1 MELKLGDYPD
11 FYRFKEARFQLVD
24 RLRQRGIKD
33 ERILSAMNKIPRE
46 LFVDPAFVH
55 QAYEDIALPI
65 DCNQTI
71 SQPYTVAFMTQALN
85 LKEGSKVLEIGTG
98 SGYQATLLFLMGM
111 RVYTIER
118 IYELY
123 LKSKKLFEKL
133 GVDVLTKW
141 GDGTLGW
148 KDYAP
153 YDGIIVTA
161 AAPVVPE
168 PLLEQLAI
176 NGRLVIPVGD
186 RNYQAMYIITKIG
199 EDQYKQ
205 EQENYF
211 KFVPLIGEKGWR
223 NGEFSN

>member
-1 MELKLGDYPD
+1 MEPKLNYQNN
-11 FYRFKEARFQLVD
+11 YQFKEARFQLVD

-46 LFVDPAFVH
+46 LFVDPAFVS

-71 SQPYTVAFMTQALN
+71 SQPYTVAFMAQALN

-98 SGYQATLLFLMGM
+98 SGYQATLLYLMGM

-123 LKSKKLFEKL
+123 LKANRIFQQL
-133 GVDVLTKW
+133 GVNVLTRW
-141 GDGTLGW
+141 GDGSLGW
-148 KDYAP
+148 KEYAP

-161 AAPVVPE
+161 AAPKVPE

-186 RNYQAMYIITKIG
+186 RSYQAMYIITKVG
-199 EDQYKQ
+199 DNQFQE
-205 EQENYF
+205 EQEHFF
-211 KFVPLIGEKGWR
+211 KFVPLIGEYGWQ
-223 NGEFSN
+223 NGG

>member
-1 MELKLGDYPD
+1 MEPKLNYQNN
-11 FYRFKEARFQLVD
+11 YQFKEARFQLVD

-46 LFVDPAFVH
+46 LFVDPAFVS

-98 SGYQATLLFLMGM
+98 SGYQATLLYLMGM

-123 LKSKKLFEKL
+123 LKANRIFQQL
-133 GVDVLTKW
+133 GVNVLTRW
-141 GDGTLGW
+141 GDGSLGW
-148 KDYAP
+148 KEYAP

-161 AAPVVPE
+161 AAPKVPE

-186 RNYQAMYIITKIG
+186 RSYQAMYIITKVG
-199 EDQYKQ
+199 DNQFQE
-205 EQENYF
+205 EQEHFF
-211 KFVPLIGEKGWR
+211 KFVPLIGEYGWQ
-223 NGEFSN
+223 NGG

>member
-1 MELKLGDYPD
+1 MEPKLNYQNN
-11 FYRFKEARFQLVD
+11 YQFKEARFQLVD
-24 RLRQRGIKD
+24 RLRERGIKD

-46 LFVDPAFVH
+46 LFVDPAFVS

-98 SGYQATLLFLMGM
+98 SGYQATLLYLMGM

-123 LKSKKLFEKL
+123 LKANRIFQQL
-133 GVDVLTKW
+133 GVNVLTRW
-141 GDGTLGW
+141 GDGSLGW
-148 KDYAP
+148 KEYAP

-161 AAPVVPE
+161 AAPKVPE

-186 RNYQAMYIITKIG
+186 RSYQAMYIITKVG
-199 EDQYKQ
+199 DNQFQE
-205 EQENYF
+205 EQEHFF
-211 KFVPLIGEKGWR
+211 KFVPLIGEYGWQ
-223 NGEFSN
+223 NGG

>member
-1 MELKLGDYPD
+1 MEPKLNYQNN
-11 FYRFKEARFQLVD
+11 YQFKEARFQLVD
-24 RLRQRGIKD
+24 ILRQRGIKD

-46 LFVDPAFVH
+46 LFVDPAFVS

-98 SGYQATLLFLMGM
+98 SGYQATLLYLMGM

-123 LKSKKLFEKL
+123 LKANRIFQQL
-133 GVDVLTKW
+133 GVNVLTRW
-141 GDGTLGW
+141 GDGSLGW
-148 KDYAP
+148 KEYAP

-161 AAPVVPE
+161 AAPKVPE

-186 RNYQAMYIITKIG
+186 RSYQAMYIITKVG
-199 EDQYKQ
+199 DNQFQE
-205 EQENYF
+205 EQEHFF
-211 KFVPLIGEKGWR
+211 KFVPLIGEYGWQ
-223 NGEFSN
+223 NGG

>member
-1 MELKLGDYPD
+1 MEPKLNYQNN
-11 FYRFKEARFQLVD
+11 YQFKEARFQLVD

-33 ERILSAMNKIPRE
+33 ERILSSMNKIPRE
-46 LFVDPAFVH
+46 LFVDPAFVS

-98 SGYQATLLFLMGM
+98 SGYQATLLYLMGM

-123 LKSKKLFEKL
+123 LKANRIFQQL
-133 GVDVLTKW
+133 GVNVLTRW
-141 GDGTLGW
+141 GDGSLGW
-148 KDYAP
+148 KEYAP

-161 AAPVVPE
+161 AAPKVPE

-186 RNYQAMYIITKIG
+186 RSYQAMYIITKVG
-199 EDQYKQ
+199 DNQFQE
-205 EQENYF
+205 EQEHFF
-211 KFVPLIGEKGWR
+211 KFVPLIGEYGWQ
-223 NGEFSN
+223 NGG

>member
-1 MELKLGDYPD
+1 MEPKLNYQNN
-11 FYRFKEARFQLVD
+11 YQFKEARFQLVD

-46 LFVDPAFVH
+46 LFVDPAFVS

-98 SGYQATLLFLMGM
+98 SGYQATLLYLMGM

-123 LKSKKLFEKL
+123 LKANRIFQQL
-133 GVDVLTKW
+133 GVNVLTRW
-141 GDGTLGW
+141 GDGSLGW
-148 KDYAP
+148 KEYAP

-161 AAPVVPE
+161 AAPKVPE
-168 PLLEQLAI
+168 LLLEQLAI

-186 RNYQAMYIITKIG
+186 RSYQAMYIITKVG
-199 EDQYKQ
+199 DNQFQE
-205 EQENYF
+205 EQEHFF
-211 KFVPLIGEKGWR
+211 KFVPLIGEYGWQ
-223 NGEFSN
+223 NGG

>member
-1 MELKLGDYPD
+1 MELKINYQSNPE
-11 FYRFKEARFQLVD
+11 FKEARFQLVD
-24 RLRQRGIKD
+24 KLRQRGIRD

-46 LFVDPAFVH
+46 LFVDPAFVS

-98 SGYQATLLFLMGM
+98 SGYQATLLYLMGM
-111 RVYTIER
+111 KVYTVER

-123 LKSKKLFEKL
+123 LKVNKIFQQL
-133 GVDVLTKW
+133 GVNVLTRW
-141 GDGTLGW
+141 GDGSLGW
-148 KDYAP
+148 KEYAP

-161 AAPVVPE
+161 AAPKVPE

-186 RNYQAMYIITKIG
+186 RSYQAMYIITKIG
-199 EDQYKQ
+199 DNQYRE
-205 EQENYF
+205 EQEHFF
-211 KFVPLIGEKGWR
+211 KFVPLIGEYGWGN
-223 NGEFSN
+223 NG

>member
-1 MELKLGDYPD
+1 MEPKLNYQNN
-11 FYRFKEARFQLVD
+11 YQFKEARFQLVD

-46 LFVDPAFVH
+46 LFVDPAFVS
-55 QAYEDIALPI
+55 QAYEDISLPI

-98 SGYQATLLFLMGM
+98 SGYQATLLYLMGM

-123 LKSKKLFEKL
+123 LKANRIFQQL
-133 GVDVLTKW
+133 GVNVLTRW
-141 GDGTLGW
+141 GDGSLGW
-148 KDYAP
+148 KEYAP

-161 AAPVVPE
+161 AAPKVPE

-186 RNYQAMYIITKIG
+186 RSYQAMYIITKVG
-199 EDQYKQ
+199 DNQFQE
-205 EQENYF
+205 EQEHFF
-211 KFVPLIGEKGWR
+211 KFVPLIGEYGWQ
-223 NGEFSN
+223 NGG

>member
-1 MELKLGDYPD
+1 MDFKLD
-11 FYRFKEARFQLVD
+11 FPNNYQFKEARFQLVD
-24 RLRQRGIKD
+24 HLRQRGIRD

-46 LFVDPAFVH
+46 LFVDPAFVS
-55 QAYEDIALPI
+55 QAYEDVALPI

-71 SQPYTVAFMTQALN
+71 SQPFTVAFMTQCLN

-98 SGYQATLLFLMGM
+98 SGYQATLLYLMGM

-123 LKSKKLFEKL
+123 LKATKIFRHL
-133 GVDVLTKW
+133 GVKVFSKW
-141 GDGTLGW
+141 GDGSLGW
-148 KDYAP
+148 KENAP

-161 AAPVVPE
+161 AAPKVPE

-186 RNYQAMYIITKIG
+186 RSYQAMYIITKIG
-199 EDQYKQ
+199 ENQFQ
-205 EQENYF
+205 EQQEHYF
-211 KFVPLIGEKGWR
+211 KFVPLIGEQGWK
-223 NGEFSN
+223 NGE

>member
-1 MELKLGDYPD
+1 MELKLDYPD
-11 FYRFKEARFQLVD
+11 YNRFKEARFQLVD
-24 RLRQRGIKD
+24 KLRQRGIRD

-46 LFVDPAFVH
+46 LFVDSAFVT

-71 SQPYTVAFMTQALN
+71 SQPYTVAFMTQCLN

-98 SGYQATLLFLMGM
+98 SGYQATLLYLMGM

-123 LKSKKLFEKL
+123 IKAKNLFEKL
-133 GVDVLTKW
+133 GVEVTSKW
-141 GDGTLGW
+141 GDGSLGW
-148 KDYAP
+148 KEFAP

-161 AAPVVPE
+161 AAPKVPE

-186 RNYQAMYIITKIG
+186 RSYQAMYIITKIG
-199 EDQYKQ
+199 EDQFRE
-205 EQENYF
+205 EQEHYF
-211 KFVPLIGEKGWR
+211 KFVPLIGEKGWK
-223 NGEFSN
+223 NADQSY

>member
-1 MELKLGDYPD
+1 MELKLEDYSD
-11 FYRFKEARFQLVD
+11 YYRFKEARFQLVD
-24 RLRQRGIKD
+24 RLRQRGIRD

-71 SQPYTVAFMTQALN
+71 SQPYTVAFMTQCLN

-98 SGYQATLLFLMGM
+98 SGYQATLLYLMGM

-123 LKSKKLFEKL
+123 LKARELFEKL
-133 GVDVLTKW
+133 GVQVFTKW

-148 KDYAP
+148 KEFAP

-161 AAPVVPE
+161 AAPKVPE

-176 NGRLVIPVGD
+176 NGKLVIPVGD
-186 RNYQAMYIITKIG
+186 RSYQAMYIITKIG
-199 EDQYKQ
+199 EDEFKQ

-223 NGEFSN
+223 SDEYSN

>member
-1 MELKLGDYPD
+1 MDLKLD
-11 FYRFKEARFQLVD
+11 FPNNYQFKEARFQLVD
-24 RLRQRGIKD
+24 HLRQRGIRD

-46 LFVDPAFVH
+46 LFVDPAFVS

-71 SQPYTVAFMTQALN
+71 SQPYTVAFMTQCLN

-98 SGYQATLLFLMGM
+98 SGYQATLLYLMGM

-123 LKSKKLFEKL
+123 LKANKIFRDL
-133 GVDVLTKW
+133 GVKVFSKW
-141 GDGTLGW
+141 GDGSLGW
-148 KDYAP
+148 KENAP

-161 AAPVVPE
+161 AAPKVPE

-176 NGRLVIPVGD
+176 NGKLVIPVGD
-186 RNYQAMYIITKIG
+186 RSYQAMYIITKIG
-199 EDQYKQ
+199 DNQFQ
-205 EQENYF
+205 EQQEHYF
-211 KFVPLIGEKGWR
+211 KFVPLIGEQGWK
-223 NGEFSN
+223 NGE

>member
-1 MELKLGDYPD
+1 MEPKLNYQNN
-11 FYRFKEARFQLVD
+11 YQFKEARFQLVD

-46 LFVDPAFVH
+46 LFVDPAFVS

-98 SGYQATLLFLMGM
+98 SGYQATLLYLMGM

-123 LKSKKLFEKL
+123 LKANRIFQPL
-133 GVDVLTKW
+133 GVNVLTRW
-141 GDGTLGW
+141 GDGSLGW
-148 KDYAP
+148 KEYAP

-161 AAPVVPE
+161 AAPKVPE

-186 RNYQAMYIITKIG
+186 RSYQAMYIITKVG
-199 EDQYKQ
+199 DNQFQE
-205 EQENYF
+205 EQEHFF
-211 KFVPLIGEKGWR
+211 KFVPLIGEYGWQ
-223 NGEFSN
+223 NGG

>member
-1 MELKLGDYPD
+1 MEPKLNYQNN
-11 FYRFKEARFQLVD
+11 YQFKEARFQLVD

-46 LFVDPAFVH
+46 LFVDLAFVS

-98 SGYQATLLFLMGM
+98 SGYQATLLYLMGM

-123 LKSKKLFEKL
+123 LKANRIFQQL
-133 GVDVLTKW
+133 GVNVLTRW
-141 GDGTLGW
+141 GDGSLGW
-148 KDYAP
+148 KEYAP

-161 AAPVVPE
+161 AAPKVPE

-186 RNYQAMYIITKIG
+186 RSYQAMYIITKVG
-199 EDQYKQ
+199 DNQFQE
-205 EQENYF
+205 EQEHFF
-211 KFVPLIGEKGWR
+211 KFVPLIGEYGWQ
-223 NGEFSN
+223 NGG